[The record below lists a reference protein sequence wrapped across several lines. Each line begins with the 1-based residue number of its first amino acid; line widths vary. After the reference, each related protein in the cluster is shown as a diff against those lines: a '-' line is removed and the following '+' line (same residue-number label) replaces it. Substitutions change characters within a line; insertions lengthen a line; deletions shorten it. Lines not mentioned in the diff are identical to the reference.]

1 MKLQN
6 DDDVRS
12 VFTIFYRYNLKEP
25 TELDAILVR
34 FVFSWSVWRPLMKS
48 RREWLNLRMIK
59 MKSYV
64 FNLYLCYWSS
74 SQCNIL
80 LFLSKRSCFL
90 FTNWIV
96 EGDFSK
102 FPIFT
107 SILKRVKIKIKGC
120 ARNMLTAKRNSLVLL
135 AHLYLFAAQR
145 YPIMCTFCL
154 RNPCLEYDVKILPY
168 TASIVA
174 PPPLML
180 IQIYS

>member
-1 MKLQN
+1 
-6 DDDVRS
+6 
-12 VFTIFYRYNLKEP
+12 
-25 TELDAILVR
+25 
-34 FVFSWSVWRPLMKS
+34 MKS

-59 MKSYV
+59 MKLYV

-107 SILKRVKIKIKGC
+107 SILKMVKIKTKGC
-120 ARNMLTAKRNSLVLL
+120 VRNMVSAKRNSLVLL

-168 TASIVA
+168 TPSIVA

-180 IQIYS
+180 IQIYPLTLWKTTFFKHSRHVISGYHNSKKGKYINKGIRNAQRVT